1 MPTKEGEEVATGIC
15 KLRPEL
21 PRVPATMAKC
31 AIYKQRG
38 AFRYDPGRPSSPRRR
53 RNKVLKVVRVE
64 RDGTEVSVTPPR
76 RVAAPRTP
84 VEREPPPPRPRPPET
99 IDLGDDASRPLV
111 RQALVE
117 MLRHEHGRSRR
128 ELHTKY
134 ARGGVVK
141 IVDAE
146 GGSRSVPAERFFA
159 MLDRLQSSLAALEG
173 ALDARSEGLGTK
185 VSADLV
191 AQLGRMRGT
200 LTTFNVMFQHKE
212 DHFRS
217 K

>member
-1 MPTKEGEEVATGIC
+1 M
-15 KLRPEL
+15 
-21 PRVPATMAKC
+21 
-31 AIYKQRG
+31 
-38 AFRYDPGRPSSPRRR
+38 
-53 RNKVLKVVRVE
+53 
-64 RDGTEVSVTPPR
+64 
-76 RVAAPRTP
+76 
-84 VEREPPPPRPRPPET
+84 
-99 IDLGDDASRPLV
+99 
-111 RQALVE
+111 
-117 MLRHEHGRSRR
+117 
-128 ELHTKY
+128 
-134 ARGGVVK
+134 K

-191 AQLGRMRGT
+191 AQQGRLRGT
-200 LTTFNVMFQHKE
+200 HTTFNVMFQHKE